1 MSTTVAPLQPKVV
14 VVGGSF
20 SGLCCLRHLKKHG
33 FDVTLVE
40 PKEYFEYTPGV
51 LHLLAGSKGDL
62 VSPLSSL
69 ALASGAK
76 RVLHGKFIGL
86 DTATKRVAVAVERPG
101 PGSSTSTINEE
112 LMLPYDAA
120 IICSGVP
127 YTTPIRQDVDKIKP
141 TFENRLEEI
150 DKYAERLANSNH
162 VIVAGGGLVGVEL
175 AAELSVRLDGKIK
188 EVTLIS
194 RSSLLATLPEPA
206 GRYALSWLKN
216 RRNVNI
222 LIEDEIVKYEGTA
235 PADGGLYTT
244 KSGKQLRADM
254 YIDCTGSRIKL
265 CTASATAPTAELLP
279 PTSSIAHQG
288 RFMSPFNGRGL
299 VNVDACFRAVDHP
312 EASTLFAV
320 GDVVEHSTDGGMGF
334 AATTSM
340 APFGALLERPTVRN
354 AHLAESQAEIC
365 AHNVAAF
372 LTARQG
378 TNSATL
384 PRLLRYPQDEFG
396 TSLCPLLSCVSL
408 GPRCGIVVFNDLVM
422 GGLLFGMIGG
432 LAKYLVERS
441 KVAEIRNQLWG
452 RAFWAFA
459 HVVVNAI
466 HALYVA
472 FKTFHPLRFIDR
484 LRTSLFKRES
494 KAYSQAQS

>member
-1 MSTTVAPLQPKVV
+1 
-14 VVGGSF
+14 
-20 SGLCCLRHLKKHG
+20 LKKHG

-51 LHLLAGSKGDL
+51 VHLLAGSKGDL
-62 VSPLSSL
+62 ISPLATL
-69 ALASGAK
+69 ALASGAE
-76 RVLHGKFIGL
+76 RVLHGNFVGL
-86 DTATKRVAVAVERPG
+86 DTVSKRVAIALEG
-101 PGSSTSTINEE
+101 LGGSGRNTINEE
-112 LMLPYDAA
+112 LLPYDAA

-127 YTTPIRQDVDKIKP
+127 YTAPIRQDVHVTKP
-141 TFENRLEEI
+141 TFENRLDEI
-150 DKYAERLANSNH
+150 DRYAERLANSSH

-206 GRYALSWLKN
+206 GRYASSWLK
-216 RRNVNI
+216 RRKNVNL
-222 LIEDEIVKYEGTA
+222 LIEDEIVTYEGA
-235 PADGGLYTT
+235 AAADGGLYTT

-265 CTASATAPTAELLP
+265 SSSSSSSSASTPAASVLP
-279 PTSSIAHQG
+279 PATTVSTKYQG
-288 RFMSPFNGRGL
+288 GLLSPFNVRGL
-299 VNVDACFRAVDHP
+299 VNVDECFRAVDCP
-312 EASTLFAV
+312 EAGALFAV
-320 GDVVEHSTDGGMGF
+320 GDVVEHSTGGGVGF

-340 APFGALLERPTVRN
+340 APFGALRERPTVRN

-378 TNSATL
+378 TDASGSAL

-408 GPRCGIVVFNDLVM
+408 GPRCGIVVFNDLVL
-422 GGLLFGMIGG
+422 GGLLFGMLGAV
-432 LAKYLVERS
+432 AKYVVERT

-452 RAFWAFA
+452 RAFWAFS

-472 FKTFHPLRFIDR
+472 FKRFNPLKSIDR
-484 LRTSLFKRES
+484 LVTSFSKKES
-494 KAYSQAQS
+494 TPYVQPQS